1 MSFAKLVLWLSAA
14 NWLVA
19 GTFALAAPA
28 ANASLIQL
36 ELGGIISFSDLR
48 AVYGGLRIGI
58 GCFLAWAASTGHWRP
73 GLIAAAALPGL
84 QEGSRDSAQQV
95 GDQKAD
101 GAGHRCPQQA
111 RNAQIPR
118 QHRSEVAGRIGPDDV
133 GDDQCHDTRAGR
145 EGPSQGS
152 HQDEKRKYTAE
163 YEVDEH
169 LSENIDHRRAAL

>member
-1 MSFAKLVLWLSAA
+1 MSFAKLVLWLSAG

-73 GLIAAAALPGL
+73 GLIAAAALFGGNVLGRLVSLLADGVPESPGL
-84 QEGSRDSAQQV
+84 LLLGFELLGVVLV
-95 GDQKAD
+95 GVRARP
-101 GAGHRCPQQA
+101 AGPA
-111 RNAQIPR
+111 SP
-118 QHRSEVAGRIGPDDV
+118 
-133 GDDQCHDTRAGR
+133 
-145 EGPSQGS
+145 
-152 HQDEKRKYTAE
+152 
-163 YEVDEH
+163 
-169 LSENIDHRRAAL
+169 L